1 MALKKRRFADDG
13 WAIWIDGDDV
23 STVYLNNWLNPK
35 GKSFI
40 DIAVRIRGVKSS
52 ASLNIFIP
60 YAVDKN
66 DVEDISL
73 KFQNSNVLRATF
85 GAACIIDFKKN
96 KCTSEIAYNAKT
108 IDLVHLSGFDF
119 DLKAL
124 ADGSLFTVDLT
135 KLLSYLDND
144 EAYFMFRLPHKSINT
159 VLKPKANVFNLFRRL
174 RDLITSPVVTE
185 KYGYSV
191 RINESRL
198 LPEEINRLGVFHRQ
212 KLKKSVIT
220 ISINEGYQINDS
232 ACYRIRRLE
241 EDLYKD
247 YAPSEFKTENV
258 ITYQWNQ
265 TRETNLKGHFNYYF
279 DISRNSVRKWSMF
292 IYLVILVIFG
302 AMGNALWDVIKLITG
317 LLSVF

>member
-96 KCTSEIAYNAKT
+96 KCTSEIAYNGKT

>member
-96 KCTSEIAYNAKT
+96 KCTSEIAYNGKT

-135 KLLSYLDND
+135 NLLSYLDND